1 MTDLVPYTFGESML
15 PASAGGAFPPGQL
28 QGVHFTVTAQIS
40 WILEKL
46 EQWFRDRN
54 EVILVAH
61 GSTRQ
66 GLGFVILEWEE
77 CEVDPLFLAILEHE
91 DIVADYAVYTRTA
104 EV

>member
-1 MTDLVPYTFGESML
+1 MTDLVPYTFGEAML
-15 PASAGGAFPPGQL
+15 PSSEGAALDAGQF
-28 QGVHFTVTAQIS
+28 QGVHFTLVARLD